1 MYRPFRVLVV
11 ALVSVLVTFSVSF
24 AQPRG
29 TAARP
34 SPAARP
40 FKVVIVIGSTGPA
53 DAPIVDA
60 VLDGIALAAKKG
72 RIAHAMRLAVQPK
85 DYASVLDDLAKES
98 VDLVVA
104 AGTFSLEA
112 LSDAARQHPATRILL
127 VDAALSGAANVK
139 SVTFLPEEGAF
150 LAGVVAAV
158 ETRRG
163 RVGFVGGEE
172 TSGQPV
178 ECGWETGVRWAT
190 KERYLAVHGRAIYI
204 GTTPAALVNPA
215 AAEELSRGLIA
226 GQGVDVLYS
235 AAGASGHGVISAAR
249 DEKVKVIGVDVDQR
263 ELAPNAVI
271 TSVRKRVD
279 RTVETAIADVRRGT
293 FEGGVTV
300 MNLANGGVDLVLP
313 GRLAAPTVKL
323 VEKARAGL
331 VSGRIPACVK
341 EEDRVPEWNFPPR
354 PEG

>member
-1 MYRPFRVLVV
+1 MYPSRAIVL
-11 ALVSVLVTFSVSF
+11 ALVGVLATFSVGL

-29 TAARP
+29 TAPRP
-34 SPAARP
+34 SAAGRP
-40 FKVVIVIGSTGPA
+40 FTVTVLIGSTGAA

-60 VLDGIALAAKKG
+60 ALVGIALAAKKG
-72 RIAHAMRLAVQPK
+72 RIAHAMRLAHQPK
-85 DYASVLDDLAKES
+85 DYASVLDDLAKGS

-112 LSDAARQHPATRILL
+112 LSAAAAQHPATRILL
-127 VDAALSGAANVK
+127 VDAALSGAPTVK
-139 SVTFLPEEGAF
+139 SVTFRPEEGAF
-150 LAGVVAAV
+150 LAGVVAAL
-158 ETRRG
+158 ESRRG

-172 TSGQPV
+172 STGMPI

-190 KERYLAVHGRAIYI
+190 KERYLAVWGRAIYI
-204 GTTPAALVNPA
+204 GTTPDALVNPA

-226 GQGVDVLYS
+226 EQGVDVLYS

-279 RTVETAIADVRRGT
+279 RAVETAIAEVRRGV

-331 VSGRIPACVK
+331 VSGKIPACVK
-341 EEDRVPEWNFPPR
+341 EEERVPAWNFPPR